1 MPVSHP
7 QHRVRPEDVTI
18 NLARGEK
25 APLAPAGHRW
35 KGLVHNKKA
44 TWLAFWKDNIN
55 DHFKYV
61 FLHASSVFKGQ
72 SDWEKYEKA
81 RELKKHIGKIRADYM
96 RDLASADVAKAQ
108 RATAMY
114 LIDQFALRVGCVL
127 WPDFLGR
134 NNAVIVL
141 SLNARAHLSFVPMSL
156 ILLFSSLCRL

>member
-1 MPVSHP
+1 MSIIVKFLPLARS

-18 NLARGEK
+18 NIARGEK

-96 RDLASADVAKAQ
+96 RDLASADFAKAQ

-114 LIDQFALRVGCVL
+114 LIDQFALRVGCVR
-127 WPDFLGR
+127 GGS
-134 NNAVIVL
+134 A
-141 SLNARAHLSFVPMSL
+141 AHLLDCHCLSCS
-156 ILLFSSLCRL
+156 

>member
-1 MPVSHP
+1 M
-7 QHRVRPEDVTI
+7 RPEDVTI

-114 LIDQFALRVGCVL
+114 LIDQFALRVGCVFYST
-127 WPDFLGR
+127 PYYSDVFGR
-134 NNAVIVL
+134 YCTANALSRTHVHSAIPAFVHVL
-141 SLNARAHLSFVPMSL
+141 CPYRSFTCFCP
-156 ILLFSSLCRL
+156 